1 MPSATCISSCFS
13 VKTLMSENMKQ
24 LNSVHVFT
32 KSQKGWGCKG
42 PLRLSWLTTCSGTGT
57 WSPLPRTRQ
66 LLSISKDR
74 ESILYVFTKFAFC
87 TEKGPRVPAGRQLK
101 MGPLTKRTGMFGVIS
116 EGMLNRSVE
125 LIKALCTAL
134 EGSTLE
140 HFCDGMLI
148 WTEIRAA
155 KSGSEVRKQCLK
167 GLNKPKNGSLS
178 QRRLGSDFIK
188 CMKL

>member
-1 MPSATCISSCFS
+1 MFFCKNFDVRKYET
-13 VKTLMSENMKQ
+13 TKQ
-24 LNSVHVFT
+24 CARIYKIT
-32 KSQKGWGCKG
+32 ER
-42 PLRLSWLTTCSGTGT
+42 LRLQGTFEALLANHLLRHGHLEPIAQDQT
-57 WSPLPRTRQ
+57 AFEYLQRQ
-66 LLSISKDR
+66 R
-74 ESILYVFTKFAFC
+74 VHPYVFTKFAFC

-101 MGPLTKRTGMFGVIS
+101 MWPLTKRTGMFGVIS

-125 LIKALCTAL
+125 PIKALCTAL